1 MKYGC
6 YCLLVLCLG
15 FSFGLSHAEETANG
29 QDAITGTW
37 SWTTRQSDGVLY
49 SSVMDI
55 ERDDDGHLTGA
66 LRHASGDRIA
76 FESVLWSDG
85 NITILLSYEVLGHP
99 FQARYEGK
107 LNKDSIEGSVQI
119 RFAERTIQQGWKA
132 VRVHDYP
139 LDGEWDWKLQTP
151 DGNELMAVLH
161 LTHTKEGVSGRLVS
175 DQFDSELK
183 NATFTQGVLQF
194 TTTSQDGNTTYAS
207 KGKWHGNRL
216 VGEVGSP
223 SFGDDL
229 KLAWE
234 AVKR

>member
-1 MKYGC
+1 MKNGIFLTLAI
-6 YCLLVLCLG
+6 CLA
-15 FSFGLSHAEETANG
+15 SFMFPVHAQETGHAKE
-29 QDAITGTW
+29 AVTGTW
-37 SWTTRQSDGVLY
+37 SWTTRQSNGELY

-55 ERDDDGHLTGA
+55 ELNDAGNLAGA

-76 FESVLWSDG
+76 FESVYWSDST
-85 NITILLSYEVLGHP
+85 IKILLSYEVLGHP
-99 FQARYEGK
+99 FQAEYEGR
-107 LNKDSIEGSVQI
+107 LTKDALEGTVRI
-119 RFAERTIQQGWKA
+119 KFVERTIERSWKA
-132 VRVHDYP
+132 VRVQDYP

-151 DGNELMAVLH
+151 DGNELKAVLRIH
-161 LTHTKEGVSGRLVS
+161 HTKDGVGGRLVS
-175 DQFDSELK
+175 DQFDSELN
-183 NATFTQGVLQF
+183 NARFSQGVLQF

-229 KLAWE
+229 KLTWE